1 MGRPRL
7 TPEER
12 AISEARRREKQR
24 EYLKKHRSKP
34 EVKEKNREYLRQ
46 WRKDNPEK
54 NAAIQIRYFSGI
66 VNGPTN
72 RDWLNSL
79 STVELVDWIKNTAAG
94 MSDPELL
101 KWMEEKHE
109 TD

>member
-1 MGRPRL
+1 MGLCVLYEYVQPLFVFITGKENLMGRPRL

-54 NAAIQIRYFSGI
+54 NAAIQIRYLQKLIS
-66 VNGPTN
+66 
-72 RDWLNSL
+72 
-79 STVELVDWIKNTAAG
+79 NTTEGAI
-94 MSDPELL
+94 
-101 KWMEEKHE
+101 
-109 TD
+109 

>member
-54 NAAIQIRYFSGI
+54 TAAIQIRYLQKLI
-66 VNGPTN
+66 N
-72 RDWLNSL
+72 
-79 STVELVDWIKNTAAG
+79 NTTEGAI
-94 MSDPELL
+94 
-101 KWMEEKHE
+101 
-109 TD
+109 